1 MTQPSK
7 VLDAM
12 VARIRAA
19 LEPTS
24 DQLAHGTPRV
34 HVGVIDDAGLADVT
48 EYHTVPVPSVLISCT
63 ALPAVPVDY
72 GPMVAEGQFIAR
84 CFARSGAHAAGLVRS
99 RGDVAMDLAALV
111 SSLVDEEVWPDAEG
125 RPTALS
131 RATRVGARNL
141 GARELSGRGLS
152 LWLVSWN
159 QRVELTP
166 LDREGVLRALRRIH
180 LDVDIPGGTSPDA
193 EGDLELEGREP

>member
-12 VARIRAA
+12 VARIRAV
-19 LEPTS
+19 LEPTN

-34 HVGVIDDAGLADVT
+34 HVGVVDDAGLADVV
-48 EYHTVPVPSVLISCT
+48 EYKTVPVPSVLLSCT
-63 ALPAVPVDY
+63 ALPSVALDY
-72 GPMVAEGQFIAR
+72 GPTTVEGQFIAR
-84 CFARSGAHAAGLVRS
+84 CFSRSGASAAGVVQS

-131 RATRVGARNL
+131 RATRLLARNL

-152 LWLVSWN
+152 LWVVSWS
-159 QRVELTP
+159 QRIELTP
-166 LDREGVLRALRRIH
+166 LDRDGVLRALRRIH
-180 LDVDIPGGTSPDA
+180 LDMHIPGGDAPDA
-193 EGDLELEGREP
+193 SGDLELEGREP